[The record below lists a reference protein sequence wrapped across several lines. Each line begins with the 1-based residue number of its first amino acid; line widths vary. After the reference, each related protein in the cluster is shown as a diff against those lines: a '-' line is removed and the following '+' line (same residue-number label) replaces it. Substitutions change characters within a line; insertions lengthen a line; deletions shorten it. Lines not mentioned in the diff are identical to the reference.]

1 MSLFPAIVTLLVVM
15 MLAASSARLAQDT
28 SLLAE
33 QRIDGQL
40 ARQRAEIALQRLS
53 ATLAHDQPA
62 ASVGPIEA
70 IRISDQAELGELP
83 LTLYRVTVT
92 GQGHRVIV
100 RVQAD
105 YAVDGCESADDDPCT
120 SRVRRIAWREL
131 SP

>member
-15 MLAASSARLAQDT
+15 TLAASSARLAQDT
-28 SLLAE
+28 SLLVE

-40 ARQRAEIALQRLS
+40 ARQRAEIALQRIT
-53 ATLAHDQPA
+53 ATLVDDQPA
-62 ASVGPIEA
+62 ADIGSIEA
-70 IRISDQAELGELP
+70 IRISDQAELGDLP
-83 LTLYRVTVT
+83 LMLYRVTT
-92 GQGHRVIV
+92 SGQGHRVIV

-105 YAVDGCESADDDPCT
+105 YAVDGCESADDDPCM